1 MGENKEYVTQADELG
16 NIHISEEV
24 LAVISAAAAL
34 EVEGVSSIASGGKDI
49 GDLLGKKNMARG
61 VRVQVEEER
70 VQVEL
75 TIMVKYG
82 YTIMD
87 VARAVQDAVS
97 TNIESMSGLSV
108 QAVNINVGGVSFDRE
123 SPKQAQ

>member
-1 MGENKEYVTQADELG
+1 MGENKEYVSRADELG

-75 TIMVKYG
+75 TILVKYG

-123 SPKQAQ
+123 APKQAQ

>member
-1 MGENKEYVTQADELG
+1 MGENKEYVTRADELG

-123 SPKQAQ
+123 APKQAQ

>member
-61 VRVQVEEER
+61 VRVQVEEEQ

-75 TIMVKYG
+75 TILVKYG